1 MKDLADLPKISEI
14 QELAG
19 DRPSPEF
26 LKEME
31 GELRRRETKM
41 GLAPAEQAET
51 VVAEAELIPPPES
64 SPEQAQ

>member
-1 MKDLADLPKISEI
+1 
-14 QELAG
+14 LAG
-19 DRPSPEF
+19 DRPSSEF

-51 VVAEAELIPPPES
+51 PVAEGEIVQSSES
-64 SPEQAQ
+64 NPEQS